1 MQRTQIWIISQHQQ
15 NFSLLNLTLVHL
27 FSSLQLRFH
36 SQVSSLTFC
45 IFCILSLHPVYSGET
60 SSPDHRQ
67 YLPLQ
72 MNEWTLNWRQTP
84 NHADYWTSL
93 VAQRVKN
100 LPASDFLCL
109 LPPAPICVSQPQPL
123 ALSLWASVSV
133 PNLCLWMCLAVSTC
147 PSAFVQEL
155 ACASPCP
162 PFLSLSPLKHKMF
175 IVPRFVLR

>member
-93 VAQRVKN
+93 VAQIVKN
-100 LPASDFLCL
+100 LPAIQETQVQSLSQGRCPGVGNGNPLQYSCL
-109 LPPAPICVSQPQPL
+109 ENSMDR
-123 ALSLWASVSV
+123 S
-133 PNLCLWMCLAVSTC
+133 LAVYNAWDLKDWATNT
-147 PSAFVQEL
+147 FVKITGL
-155 ACASPCP
+155 
-162 PFLSLSPLKHKMF
+162 
-175 IVPRFVLR
+175 